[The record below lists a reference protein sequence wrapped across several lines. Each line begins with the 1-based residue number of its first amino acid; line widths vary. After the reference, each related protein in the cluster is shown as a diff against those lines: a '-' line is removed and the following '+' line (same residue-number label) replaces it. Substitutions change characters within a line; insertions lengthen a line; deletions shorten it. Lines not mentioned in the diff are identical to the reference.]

1 MLSKLKHTA
10 KHTTIYSLGNI
21 STKIIGLI
29 LLPLYTTHLST
40 SEYGILAILE
50 TTNQFLISVFNMQI
64 SVAMMRWWAD
74 AKTNKEKKTI
84 IFNTFFPLLLVV
96 LAFNA
101 ILQPFDYLFSDVFFG
116 HQNYTNYFT
125 LLFIWTSLE
134 IFNATAIS
142 LIRLKEK
149 SGFFALLSIV
159 KFSFILGLNIYFI
172 AILNYGVTGIILSQV
187 IGSALA
193 LFITIP
199 MILNNIRW
207 KVDFKVF
214 KEMFSYSSPLILSAV
229 FNLILTLSDRYIIK
243 LLIDY
248 SQVGIYSLGY
258 KLAGVINVFIVRSF
272 QMSFMPIAFKM
283 YKEKHAPR
291 FFSKVLNYYTLI
303 LVIAVLVLSFFS
315 KEILM
320 IFSPNNKDFWAA
332 YTIVPIIAVT
342 FVFNGMKYIFHLGL
356 HFEKKTK
363 YNAFIVIIGAI
374 VNIGLNLAL
383 IPLINIYGAAA
394 ASTITSLLVT
404 ILYYKYSQKFY
415 KINYEIPKI
424 IKILVVAIVLYF
436 ASLITNYTNIILGV
450 AIKIGLLA
458 SFPFLL
464 YFWNFFERIE
474 LLRIK
479 QGYKKWK
486 NPFAW
491 KKNLRKMAHSS
502 KNGNKNEE

>member
-1 MLSKLKHTA
+1 MLNNLKHTV

-21 STKIIGLI
+21 SIKIIGLI
-29 LLPLYTTHLST
+29 LLPLYTTHLTT

-50 TTNQFLISVFNMQI
+50 TTNQFLVSVFNMRLA
-64 SVAMMRWWAD
+64 VAMMRWWAD
-74 AKTNKEKKTI
+74 AKTAKEKKII

-96 LAFNA
+96 LVFNA
-101 ILQPFDYLFSDVFFG
+101 ILQPFDYIFSDVFFG

-134 IFNATAIS
+134 IFNETALS

-149 SGFFALLSIV
+149 SGFFALLSIL
-159 KFSFILGLNIYFI
+159 KFTSILGLNIYFI
-172 AILNYGVTGIILSQV
+172 VVLNYGITGIILSQV

-193 LFITIP
+193 LVITIP
-199 MILNNIRW
+199 MILKNILW
-207 KVDFKVF
+207 KFDFVIF
-214 KEMFSYSSPLILSAV
+214 KEMFNYSFPLILSGV

-303 LVIAVLVLSFFS
+303 LVVAVLVLSFFS
-315 KEILM
+315 KEVLM
-320 IFSPNNKDFWAA
+320 IFSPNNRDFWAA
-332 YTIVPIIAVT
+332 YTIVPIISVT
-342 FVFNGMKYIFHLGL
+342 FVFNGMKYIFQLGL

-363 YNAFIVIIGAI
+363 YNAYIVMIGAI
-374 VNIGLNLAL
+374 VNIGLNFAL

-394 ASTITSLLVT
+394 ASTITSLIVT
-404 ILYYKYSQKFY
+404 ILYYKYSQRFY
-415 KINYEIPKI
+415 KIEYEIPKI
-424 IKILVVAIVLYF
+424 IKIMVVAVVLYF
-436 ASLITNYTNIILGV
+436 ASFITYYTNILFGIV
-450 AIKIGLLA
+450 IKIGLLA

-464 YFWNFFERIE
+464 YFWNFFEDIE

-479 QGYKKWK
+479 QAWKKWK
-486 NPFAW
+486 NPFSW
-491 KKNLRKMAHSS
+491 KRHFQEIINKS
-502 KNGNKNEE
+502 KNRKKDE